1 MKIFLNG
8 KELAVEPGSTVACLL
23 NRRGLRPDSI
33 IVEYNYRLVKQD
45 EWATIILQEG
55 DNIEVLR
62 FVGGG

>member
-1 MKIFLNG
+1 MKIFFNG
-8 KELAVEPGSTVACLL
+8 KELTVEPGSTVACLL
-23 NRRGLRPDSI
+23 SRRGLRPDSI

-45 EWATIILQEG
+45 EWAAITLQEG